1 MATVQ
6 LTRVVSFAA
15 AHRYYRPEWS
25 SEQNVEAFG
34 KCANEHG
41 HGHSYECHITVSGQ
55 PDRDTSMVMD
65 LSEFDAILREEVMER
80 LDHRH
85 INYDVPEFAFGAQ
98 VPTSEALASY
108 IWRRI
113 APRLPEGVRLTRVR
127 VYEDPALY
135 AEYSGEP

>member
-41 HGHSYECHITVSGQ
+41 HGHSYECHVTVSGQ
-55 PDRDTSMVMD
+55 PDADTSMIMD
-65 LSEFDAILREEVMER
+65 LSELDAILHEEVMER
-80 LDHRH
+80 LDHHH
-85 INYDVPEFAFGAQ
+85 INHDVREFAFGAR
-98 VPTSEALASY
+98 VPTSEALAVY
-108 IWRRI
+108 IWTRI

-127 VYEDPALY
+127 VHEDRALY